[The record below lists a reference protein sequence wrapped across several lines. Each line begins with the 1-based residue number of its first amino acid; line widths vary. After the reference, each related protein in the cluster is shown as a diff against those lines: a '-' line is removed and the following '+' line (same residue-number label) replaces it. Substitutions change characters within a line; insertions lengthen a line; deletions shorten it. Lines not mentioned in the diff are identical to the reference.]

1 MKVQVDVNVILDVLL
16 DRKPHSIASSA
27 IWAAIESGSTEGLL
41 SAHAITTIHYL
52 IRKEHGAEKARRT
65 MRAMLR
71 VFYVAMVD
79 AAVIEDALRS
89 PGSDFEDSVSASAAQ
104 LAGCDLI
111 VTRDPRGFR
120 GSRVRV
126 LTPEAAAPVLV

>member
-1 MKVQVDVNVILDVLL
+1 
-16 DRKPHSIASSA
+16 
-27 IWAAIESGSTEGLL
+27 
-41 SAHAITTIHYL
+41 
-52 IRKEHGAEKARRT
+52 

-89 PGSDFEDSVSASAAQ
+89 PGTDFEDSVSASAAQ

-126 LTPEAAAPVLV
+126 LTPEAAAPVRV